1 MASVLRKL
9 KTLGYMLL
17 PYGYHELQRQRKS
30 RIILPSNITS
40 LLAVNRE
47 LAGRHAGERCFILG
61 NGPSAKA
68 LDLSKLRGETVI
80 SVSNGYLH
88 SNYAD
93 FMPKYHCV
101 PQITYGLMTDED
113 VVTWF
118 NEMHAHLGG
127 AELFLSTTEAPLVE
141 QRKLFAGRQV
151 HYQHFAGS
159 VEDYTNKEIVDI
171 SKPAPG
177 VESVPVMA
185 LTIAMFLG
193 FKTIVLL
200 GVDHDHFRSARYDY
214 AFELKV
220 QKGKDSSLH
229 KDGTLKI
236 SRYDEFHSLARLWR
250 QYRFLSQIAQ
260 ANGIRI
266 VNSTP
271 GGELDEFERVDFDLW
286 LHP

>member
-9 KTLGYMLL
+9 KTLGCMLL
-17 PYGYHELQRQRKS
+17 PHGYHELQRQRKS

-40 LLAVNRE
+40 LLAANRE

-68 LDLSKLRGETVI
+68 LDLSKLRGETVV

-141 QRKLFAGRQV
+141 RRKLLQV
-151 HYQHFAGS
+151 AKS
-159 VEDYTNKEIVDI
+159 II
-171 SKPAPG
+171 S
-177 VESVPVMA
+177 
-185 LTIAMFLG
+185 
-193 FKTIVLL
+193 
-200 GVDHDHFRSARYDY
+200 
-214 AFELKV
+214 
-220 QKGKDSSLH
+220 
-229 KDGTLKI
+229 TLQAA
-236 SRYDEFHSLARLWR
+236 SRTTRTLRLSIFHSLR
-250 QYRFLSQIAQ
+250 QGSNPCRSW
-260 ANGIRI
+260 
-266 VNSTP
+266 P
-271 GGELDEFERVDFDLW
+271 
-286 LHP
+286 